1 MIANLEEKM
10 MALARITIPSIL
22 LFCLS
27 NSACAD
33 DLKAFLSK
41 MTDVQNYP
49 FHLLDDS
56 YRAFIRAGD
65 INMSINKAELKEMHE
80 EQNRLSKD
88 LKITNL
94 KILSRSDSEN
104 YTTATYQYE
113 WSAKVGNTNM
123 TGFLENH
130 TTLLKKGESWIVI
143 FDAVSQ

>member
-1 MIANLEEKM
+1 
-10 MALARITIPSIL
+10 
-22 LFCLS
+22 
-27 NSACAD
+27 
-33 DLKAFLSK
+33 
-41 MTDVQNYP
+41 
-49 FHLLDDS
+49 
-56 YRAFIRAGD
+56 
-65 INMSINKAELKEMHE
+65 MSINKAELKEMHE

-130 TTLLKKGESWIVI
+130 TTLLKKGKSWIVI